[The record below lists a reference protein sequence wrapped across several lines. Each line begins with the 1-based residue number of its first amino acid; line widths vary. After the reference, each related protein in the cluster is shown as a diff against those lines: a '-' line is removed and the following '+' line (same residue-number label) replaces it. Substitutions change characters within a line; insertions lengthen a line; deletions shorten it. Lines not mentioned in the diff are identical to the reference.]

1 MRIAPPVTLSTEQRS
16 ILEQQARARLLPAR
30 QVERARII
38 LRAADGGQNK
48 VMASELGITEE
59 EAARWR
65 RPFFNGGIAALPKD
79 ASPPARPGP
88 VATGQVQQIAD
99 KATPE
104 KR

>member
-59 EAARWR
+59 KVARWR
-65 RPFFNGGIAALPKD
+65 RRFLTGGIAALQKD
-79 ASPPARPGP
+79 APRPGRP
-88 VATGQVQQIAD
+88 RPAPTRPPQHI
-99 KATPE
+99 PNH
-104 KR
+104 